1 MPRIHRGRRVAA
13 LACAAVVAFAL
24 AACAP
29 EASVSLDVPTQVQ
42 ADLAGDT
49 QAQLQSAVDRAV
61 AASGATGAVV
71 GVWAPWAGTWLAG
84 RGTVAPGGADVTAS
98 ATFKA
103 GAVTRAMT
111 CDVLYAL
118 VKDGTVTLDDSI
130 TTYVPGLPGHEAI
143 TLGDLCDSTSGL
155 ASYTPAVSGRLFA
168 NPERVWNPRELASY
182 GVAASAGTQPGTT
195 FADSDT
201 GYVLLG
207 IALEHATNRSAE
219 DLLEQYVFTPAGM
232 TESALPT
239 DASVALS
246 GLYSAN
252 TAEGAVACAEPVDMT
267 DLSPSAGS
275 TASGVTSDLEDLGR
289 YTQALATG
297 ARPYD
302 TDARFENPLP
312 AAADAPS
319 WFTAAGGTYQAGTLI
334 GQYGSIPGYL
344 TAAFAD
350 RNTGMTVVVVLN
362 NSRAADTL
370 VRSLAWQLA
379 AIASKAP
386 AASGETAP
394 DAGLPWTAED
404 MGAQVTAAAVC
415 PIP

>member
-1 MPRIHRGRRVAA
+1 MRRVAA
-13 LACAAVVAFAL
+13 LAGAAVVAVAL

-29 EASVSLDVPTQVQ
+29 QASVSLDVPAQVA
-42 ADLAGDT
+42 ADLPADT
-49 QAQLQSAVDRAV
+49 QTQLQAAVDRAV
-61 AASGATGAVV
+61 AASGSTGAIV
-71 GVWAPWAGTWLAG
+71 GVWAPWAGTWRTGAG
-84 RGTVAPGGADVTAS
+84 SAKPSAS
-98 ATFKA
+98 ESFKA

-111 CDVLYAL
+111 CDVLYGLAA
-118 VKDGTVTLDDSI
+118 DGTVKLGDSV
-130 TTYVPGLPGHEAI
+130 TAYVPGLPGLDAV
-143 TLGDLCDSTSGL
+143 TLGELCDSTSGIP
-155 ASYTPAVSGRLFA
+155 SYMPAVSGRLFA

-182 GVAASAGTQPGTT
+182 GVAASPGAQPGTS

-207 IALEHATNRSAE
+207 IALEHASRRTAAQ
-219 DLLEQYVFTPAGM
+219 LLEKYVFAPAGM
-232 TESALPT
+232 TASALPT
-239 DASVALS
+239 DASVQLAGKYS
-246 GLYSAN
+246 GN
-252 TAEGAVACAEPVDMT
+252 TADGAVACAEPTDMT
-267 DLSPSAGS
+267 DLSPSAGY
-275 TASGVTSDLEDLGR
+275 TASGVTSDLDDLGR
-289 YTQALATG
+289 YAQALATG
-297 ARPYD
+297 ARSYD
-302 TDARFENPLP
+302 TDARFASVLP

-319 WFTAAGGTYQAGTLI
+319 WFTAAGGAYQAGSLI

-362 NSRAADTL
+362 NSRASDTL

-386 AASGETAP
+386 AASGQTAP
-394 DAGLPWTAED
+394 EAGLPWTADD

>member
-13 LACAAVVAFAL
+13 LACAAVVAFAI

-29 EASVSLDVPTQVQ
+29 EASTSLDVPSQVQ
-42 ADLAGDT
+42 ADLPADT
-49 QAQLQSAVDRAV
+49 QAQLQSAVDRAI

-84 RGTVAPGGADVTAS
+84 SGTVKPGGGTVAAS

-111 CDVLYAL
+111 CDVLYGL
-118 VKDGTVTLDDSI
+118 VKDGGVKLNDSV

-155 ASYTPAVSGRLFA
+155 ASYTPAVSDRLYA

-182 GVAASAGTQPGTT
+182 GVAAPTGTQPGTT

-219 DLLEQYVFTPAGM
+219 DLLEQYVFAPAGM
-232 TESALPT
+232 TASALPT
-239 DASVALS
+239 DASVQLA

-252 TAEGAVACAEPVDMT
+252 TADGAVACSEPTEMT
-267 DLSPSAGS
+267 DLSPSAGY
-275 TASGVTSDLEDLGR
+275 TASGVTSDLKDLGR
-289 YTQALATG
+289 YTQAMATG
-297 ARPYD
+297 ARAYD
-302 TDARFENPLP
+302 TDARFETPLP

-319 WFTAAGGTYQAGTLI
+319 WFTAAGGAYQAGTLI

-386 AASGETAP
+386 AASGQTAP
-394 DAGLPWTAED
+394 DAGLPWTADD
-404 MGAQVTAAAVC
+404 MGAPVTAAAVC